1 MRGSA
6 LDGGPTRDYGH
17 TVGVVAEDER
27 RPPIETD
34 RLCSHLRCARCAKAL
49 DVEAPAIACS
59 HCGQRYFRLGRIPVL
74 LPRPDDH
81 LNLWRR
87 QLGLLIA
94 QSQQMSGALEAEAA
108 KPELAEGG
116 KLRLNALARGVR
128 DQLGQI
134 VDVVGSALGGPLEP
148 QDNTGLP
155 RGVVEYSYLLYRD
168 WAWEKAGN
176 RECQQS
182 IDSIRSVVTTEKVGR
197 MLVVGAGACRLAYD
211 LHRLFGASE
220 TAVVDIDPFLFV
232 FAEAVVRG
240 SVLQFTEASSTVQ
253 ELSRVARTWDLTTP
267 EGPLGEDVFHF
278 FLANGLSPP
287 FAEGAFDTVV
297 TPWFIDQVPPD
308 LPAFLS
314 AVHRLLRP
322 GGRWINHGPLIYP
335 VDAPIARR
343 FSREEVFDVAARA
356 GFRVG
361 RWRGDSQPHLVS
373 PLSERSK
380 MEWVLTFEAQPV
392 KPA

>member
-1 MRGSA
+1 M
-6 LDGGPTRDYGH
+6 LDGWTTANYGQA
-17 TVGVVAEDER
+17 VGVV
-27 RPPIETD
+27 D
-34 RLCSHLRCARCAKAL
+34 RLRQHLRCARCATAL
-49 DVEAPAIACS
+49 DIETPAIACS
-59 HCGQRYFRLGRIPVL
+59 GCGQKYFRLGRIPVL

-81 LNLWRR
+81 LSLWRR
-87 QLGLLIA
+87 QLGLLVA
-94 QSQQMSGALEAEAA
+94 QSQQMTGALEAEAG
-108 KPELAEGG
+108 LT
-116 KLRLNALARGVR
+116 ALARGVR

-134 VDVVGSALGGPLEP
+134 VDIVGSALGGPLEP
-148 QDNTGLP
+148 QENTGLP

-182 IDSIRSVVTTEKVGR
+182 IDSIRSVVTTEKLGR

-211 LHRLFGASE
+211 LHRFLGADE

-240 SVLQFTEASSTVQ
+240 AIVQFTEASTTVQ
-253 ELSRVARTWDLTTP
+253 ELSRVARTWDLTAP
-267 EGPLGEDVFHF
+267 DGPLGEDVFHF

-287 FAEGAFDTVV
+287 FADGTFDSVV

-314 AVHRLLRP
+314 ALRRLLRP

-343 FSREEVFDVAARA
+343 FSREELFDVIARA
-356 GFRVG
+356 GFRID
-361 RWRGDSQPHLVS
+361 RWRSDSQQHLVS
-373 PLSERSK
+373 PLTERGK
-380 MEWVLTFEAQPV
+380 MEWGITFEAQPV
-392 KPA
+392 K

>member
-1 MRGSA
+1 V
-6 LDGGPTRDYGH
+6 D
-17 TVGVVAEDER
+17 VV
-27 RPPIETD
+27 D
-34 RLCSHLRCARCAKAL
+34 RLRQHLRCARCATAL
-49 DVEAPAIACS
+49 DIETPAIACS
-59 HCGQRYFRLGRIPVL
+59 ACGQKYFRLGRIPVL

-81 LNLWRR
+81 LSLWRR
-87 QLGLLIA
+87 QLGLLVA
-94 QSQQMSGALEAEAA
+94 QSQQMTGALEAEAGN
-108 KPELAEGG
+108 PELAEGG
-116 KLRLNALARGVR
+116 KGRLTALARGVR
-128 DQLGQI
+128 DQLRQI

-148 QDNTGLP
+148 QENTGLP

-168 WAWEKAGN
+168 WAWESAGN

-182 IDSIRSVVTTEKVGR
+182 MDSIRSVVTTEKLGQ

-211 LHRLFGASE
+211 LHRRLGPTE

-240 SVLQFTEASSTVQ
+240 AVVQFTESSTTVQ
-253 ELSRVARTWDLTTP
+253 ELSRVARTWDLTAP
-267 EGPLGEDVFHF
+267 DGPLGEDVFHF

-287 FAEGAFDTVV
+287 FADSTFDTVV

-308 LPAFLS
+308 LPVFLN
-314 AVHRLLRP
+314 AVRRVLRP

-343 FSREEVFDVAARA
+343 FSREELFDLVARA
-356 GFRVG
+356 GFRIE
-361 RWRGDSQPHLVS
+361 RWQGDSQPHLVS
-373 PLSERSK
+373 PLTERGK

-392 KPA
+392 K